1 MEGSVSS
8 YRSIFRAVSILKSFT
23 PSDLELS
30 SAEIS
35 RRVGLHRAT
44 THRILTALAE
54 CGMLRRIGKTG
65 KYAIG
70 PLLYQMGTLYLDTV
84 DVFKASK
91 PIMETI
97 RDLTREDIVM
107 GMLDRGNVV
116 LIMKEESNLDF
127 RIGRHVGESIPAYAS
142 SMGKALLSELTD
154 AELDLLYPEEKLEP
168 VTEKTVTRK
177 AELRSIL
184 RDVGKS
190 GVAYDQESGRI
201 GVEGVASVV
210 RDASGKAIVA
220 LCISLPI
227 FRANPERRQKLAK
240 LVTMSASLIS
250 SHLGYRDSDKPVPD
264 IREIQSWW
272 VKQQL

>member
-1 MEGSVSS
+1 
-8 YRSIFRAVSILKSFT
+8 
-23 PSDLELS
+23 
-30 SAEIS
+30 
-35 RRVGLHRAT
+35 
-44 THRILTALAE
+44 
-54 CGMLRRIGKTG
+54 MLRHIGKTG

-70 PLLYQMGTLYLDTV
+70 PLLYQMGTLYLDTI

-91 PIMETI
+91 PIMETL

-190 GVAYDQESGRI
+190 GAAYDQESGRI

-210 RDASGKAIVA
+210 RDASGKAVA
-220 LCISLPI
+220 SLCISMPI
-227 FRANPERRQKLAK
+227 FRANPVRRQQLAK